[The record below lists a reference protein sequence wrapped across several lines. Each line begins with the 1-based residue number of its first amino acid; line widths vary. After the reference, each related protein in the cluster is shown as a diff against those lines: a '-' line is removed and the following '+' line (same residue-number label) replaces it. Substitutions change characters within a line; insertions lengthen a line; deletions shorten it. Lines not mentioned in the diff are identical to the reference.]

1 MLRNQLLASPSSS
14 GAAATTGSTDE
25 WYSQTGRETPTFY
38 DANSPATFSATTMG
52 GGDEEDDDEI
62 PLLEE
67 LGVRPEQ
74 ILLKLKTVLNPTA
87 TVERSQLEDADL
99 AGPILLCF
107 ALGVTFLLHG
117 KISFFGYVY
126 GFSVI
131 GAIILHMLISL
142 LHTEGQQLRFS
153 LTASVLGYSLLPVI
167 LLAALSILISLRG
180 VLGVVLVVGAITWS
194 VHSSMRMF
202 DAKLQLAEVYWL
214 VCYPVVL
221 LYSCFAL
228 ISVL

>member
-1 MLRNQLLASPSSS
+1 MLRNQLLESPSSS
-14 GAAATTGSTDE
+14 GPPATSSTDE
-25 WYSQTGRETPTFY
+25 WYSQTGRETPTVFY
-38 DANSPATFSATTMG
+38 DANSPATFSATNMG

-67 LGVRPEQ
+67 LDVRPEQ
-74 ILLKLKTVLNPTA
+74 ILSKLKTVLNPT
-87 TVERSQLEDADL
+87 TKVERSQLEDADL

-131 GAIILHMLISL
+131 GAMLLHMLISL
-142 LHTEGQQLRFS
+142 LHAEGQQLRFS

-167 LLAALSILISLRG
+167 LLAALSILISMRG
-180 VLGVVLVVGAITWS
+180 VLGIILSVGAIAWS
-194 VHSSMRMF
+194 CHSAMRMF

-221 LYSCFAL
+221 LYSCFTL